1 MLFNSYIFL
10 FLFLPVC
17 LLAYFGCNRK
27 GWYRAGLVVLG
38 GMSLIFY
45 AYDHVQYLPV
55 IVISILGNWLLA
67 QIILK
72 QKTDKMAKGILIS
85 GILLNIL
92 PLFYFKYL
100 NFTVYNINKVF
111 GTDIFVDQILLPLG
125 ISFYTFQQISYLVDT
140 YRGET
145 KEYHFIEYV
154 AFVSFFPQLVAGPIV
169 LHHEMISQFRQGEKK
184 HFDYDDFAQ
193 GLYILATGLFKKVIL
208 ADTFGNAVSWGFTH
222 IDDLS
227 SLEIILVMLFYT
239 FQIYF
244 DFSGY
249 SDMAIGIAKL
259 FRIDIPRNFNSPYKA
274 TSIIE
279 FWNRWHMTLTRFL
292 REYIYFPLGGS
303 RKGKVRT
310 YINIMIVFVVSGIWH
325 GASWTFILWGLIH
338 GIANVLNRIFKK
350 SWEKLHIAFQW
361 ILTFVF
367 INVTW
372 LIFRAESIGQVF
384 DLFKRMIRLD
394 TFTIHPQLAEIF
406 QLKEFNYLKGSG
418 IIVNKVADFWMWF
431 FLVACLFIC
440 MNMTDVAEKK
450 FKPTVGKV
458 IGTALMFF
466 WAIISLSGISTF
478 LYFNF

>member
-1 MLFNSYIFL
+1 
-10 FLFLPVC
+10 
-17 LLAYFGCNRK
+17 
-27 GWYRAGLVVLG
+27 
-38 GMSLIFY
+38 
-45 AYDHVQYLPV
+45 
-55 IVISILGNWLLA
+55 
-67 QIILK
+67 
-72 QKTDKMAKGILIS
+72 MAKGILIC

-145 KEYHFIEYV
+145 KAYHFIEYV

-169 LHHEMISQFRQGEKK
+169 LHHEMISQFRQEEKK
-184 HFDYDDFAQ
+184 RFAYDDFAQ
-193 GLYILATGLFKKVIL
+193 GLYILAAGLFKKVLL
-208 ADTFGNAVSWGFTH
+208 ADTFGKAVAWGFTH
-222 IDDLS
+222 TDDLS
-227 SLEIILVMLFYT
+227 SLEIFLVMLFYT

-310 YINIMIVFVVSGIWH
+310 YINVMIVFAVSGIWH

-361 ILTFVF
+361 LLTFLF
-367 INVTW
+367 INATW
-372 LIFRAESIGQVF
+372 LIFRAESIGQVV
-384 DLFKRMIRLD
+384 DLFKRLIRLD
-394 TFTIHPQLAEIF
+394 TFTIHPELADVF
-406 QLKEFNYLKGSG
+406 QLKEFDYLKGSG
-418 IIVNKVADFWMWF
+418 IIVNRVADFWMWF
-431 FLVACLFIC
+431 FIAVCLFIC
-440 MNMTDVAEKK
+440 MNLTDVAEKK
-450 FKPTVGKV
+450 FKPTIGKM
-458 IGTALMFF
+458 IGTVVMLF
-466 WAIISLSGISTF
+466 WSIISLSGISTF